1 MNLLMPAW
9 LVRSLLRTVGH
20 GLILL
25 GLAAALGLGAA
36 LAQPAADPDAR
47 LAAIRQSVEEIERQL
62 QDNRLTADELADTRR
77 RLVELGRQAG
87 QIVTEQAPSLQSAQA
102 RLDELGTTASE
113 GEAPDVAEQRTAVQ
127 KAVSQADAR
136 LKLARLLVVTTGQLA
151 DTTAVSAR
159 DRFAAEIFAPTD
171 FLLSRRFARNLLS
184 GVPYDGERI
193 RELGRQFTSWL
204 ARTGAGEALSAAAIL
219 GVALFLRRAIRRT
232 VDEILVERSPPGR
245 LRRSL
250 RALATALIA
259 LVLPG
264 GALLAVLVVGGGPGD
279 TTTWEQF
286 SIKACAV
293 ACFSSFSAGLLEGLL
308 ATRRPSWRLPR
319 IPDHV
324 ALGVRRAPLWLA
336 WTLFA
341 GWLLRSLAEV
351 GQLSLHMVIAVQAA
365 ASIAL
370 AAVGA
375 RSMHLC
381 VRLWRDPAADVA
393 RPWWLPPLG
402 VATWL
407 VLVLAVVAIVMG
419 YVALGSVVVAQV
431 VWTFILICSAYLL
444 ISVISDLADAAMHA
458 KGGTA
463 AVDECL
469 TQASGRRAQLVVLLA
484 GMFQLVVVV
493 LLLVLLFAP
502 FGEGPGQLLGRTT
515 RLRDGLAVGNLQV
528 RPATVLN
535 AVVVIVLS
543 LVAVRILQR
552 WTSRRLLPTT
562 TLDAGMQSSISALLG
577 FIGTVAAVAMGL
589 SALGLALSQVAWIA
603 TALTVGIGFGLQAVV
618 SNFVSGLILL
628 AERPVKVGDW
638 VAIGGLEGDIV
649 RINVRATEIQMSDR
663 STLIVPNSEFITK
676 VVRNVTQDATAQ
688 GLVQIRLPMPL
699 DVDPEHVRRTILT
712 ALEEHEDILSHPAPR
727 VLLDGI
733 EGDRLVFI
741 ASGLVA
747 SPRRAATTRSEV
759 LFRVLGALK
768 EPGRNDAP

>member
-1 MNLLMPAW
+1 MNLPLPAW
-9 LVRSLLRTVGH
+9 LARSLLGRVGDC
-20 GLILL
+20 LVLL
-25 GLAAALGLGAA
+25 GLAVALGLGAA
-36 LAQPAADPDAR
+36 LAQPAADPDPK
-47 LAAIRQSVEEIERQL
+47 LGAIRQSVEEIERKL
-62 QDNRLTADELADTRR
+62 QDNRLTVDELADTRR
-77 RLVELGRQAG
+77 RLVELGRQASAV
-87 QIVTEQAPSLQSAQA
+87 VTEQAPLLQSAQA
-102 RLDELGTTASE
+102 RLDELGTAASE
-113 GEAPDVAEQRTAVQ
+113 GEAPDVTEQRTALQ
-127 KAVSQADAR
+127 KAVSQTDAR

-151 DTTAVSAR
+151 DTTAGRAR
-159 DRFAAEIFAPTD
+159 ERFAAEIFAPTD
-171 FLLSRRFARNLLS
+171 FLLGRRFGRNLLA
-184 GVPYDGERI
+184 GLPYDGERI
-193 RELGRQFTSWL
+193 RGLGRQFRTWL
-204 ARTGAGEALSAAAIL
+204 ATTGAGEALGAATIL
-219 GVALFLRRAIRRT
+219 GVALFFRLAIRRT
-232 VDEILVERSPPGR
+232 VDRILVERSPPGR

-250 RALATALIA
+250 RALANALIA

-264 GALLAVLVVGGGPGD
+264 GALLAVLAAGGGPGD
-279 TTTWEQF
+279 TTTWEEF

-293 ACFSSFSAGLLEGLL
+293 ACFSSFSAGLLQGLL
-308 ATRRPSWRLPR
+308 ATGHPSWRLPR

-351 GQLSLHMVIAVQAA
+351 GQLSLHLVIAVQAA

-375 RSMHLC
+375 HSIRLV
-381 VRLWRDPAADVA
+381 VRLWRDPARRATP
-393 RPWWLPPLG
+393 PWWLPPLG

-407 VLVLAVVAIVMG
+407 VLLLAIAAIVTG
-419 YVALGSVVVAQV
+419 YVALGGVVVAQV
-431 VWTFILICSAYLL
+431 VWTFILLCSAYLL
-444 ISVISDLADAAMHA
+444 ISVISDLAGAAMRA
-458 KGGTA
+458 TGGTA
-463 AVDECL
+463 AVDEGV
-469 TQASGRRAQLVVLLA
+469 TQASGRRAQLVVVLSGL
-484 GMFQLVVVV
+484 FQLAVVL

-502 FGEGPGQLLGRTT
+502 FGEGPGQLLGRAT
-515 RLRDGLAVGNLQV
+515 RLREGIAIGNLQV
-528 RPATVLN
+528 RPAAVLN

-543 LVAVRILQR
+543 LVAVHIVQR
-552 WTSRRLLPTT
+552 WTARRLLPTT

-577 FIGTVAAVAMGL
+577 FIGTVAAIAMGL

-649 RINVRATEIQMSDR
+649 RINVRATEIQMADR

-676 VVRNVTQDATAQ
+676 VVRNVTHDTTAQ

-699 DVDPEHVRRTILT
+699 DVDPEHVRRTILM
-712 ALEEHEDILSHPAPR
+712 ALEQHEDILSHPAPR

-733 EGDRLVFI
+733 EGDRLVFS

-747 SPRRAATTRSEV
+747 SPRRAAIIRSEV